1 MSTTQLATKA
11 FVKNRAEELGIDLWD
26 DFIVPLYFDKLA
38 IDEVGKPLLIEGG
51 RGCGKTTLLRYLSYE
66 TQLSPHRKIDKK
78 TLPKQLGIYYRSD
91 TQYLRTFRGDA
102 LTDEKW
108 HKAFEHELCLAITQ
122 SIFGALR
129 LLTQGAERELEFHE
143 VLKLDFSIWRDFDDT
158 APITLLELEKHVRSQ
173 RNKFSMWLNNPESTV
188 PPAFLPLRP
197 LLLGVIQAIRAQ
209 IECLSNMIFFVFID
223 EYENLLDYQ
232 MRAINTRL
240 KHSENPLIFHIA
252 AKRNGMATRKTV
264 GDEQLQERD
273 DFRRIDIE
281 ALAEDDFSLF
291 AAELFCFRLRKS
303 RFLIGPDVI
312 DQKLLCSTARIAE
325 RRDNKSYK
333 DETINAAKSILPGLN
348 NLEVAKF
355 IFADATLNGRLKRN
369 LDDVLSKAD
378 SSLQADQFLTD
389 KAPMEAICASAIIH
403 QGKPAKEV
411 LAELKI
417 AATGNVSR
425 FKTAE
430 WTHHYFA
437 GCVYHLFMTLPRPCV
452 MYSGFETFL
461 RLSRGNTRHFLELC
475 HLSMRDAKVEMAELK
490 PISYEAQAV
499 AARSASA
506 LFIKETQGSGDHGNR
521 LFHVV
526 HALGQIFRLSQARP
540 SQSEFERTHFAL
552 SQGNIDV
559 RSMMILSEC
568 VKWSILFPVPGT
580 KAKAEGLET
589 YDYLFN
595 PIFAPYFGI
604 SFNKGRKLELKPSH
618 FDSLAN
624 GDNKALDDLIKEYAK
639 NWQLSEQDQMNLF
652 QGDTA

>member
-1 MSTTQLATKA
+1 M
-11 FVKNRAEELGIDLWD
+11 
-26 DFIVPLYFDKLA
+26 
-38 IDEVGKPLLIEGG
+38 
-51 RGCGKTTLLRYLSYE
+51 
-66 TQLSPHRKIDKK
+66 
-78 TLPKQLGIYYRSD
+78 
-91 TQYLRTFRGDA
+91 
-102 LTDEKW
+102 
-108 HKAFEHELCLAITQ
+108 
-122 SIFGALR
+122 R
-129 LLTQGAERELEFHE
+129 LLSHGAERELEFHE
-143 VLKLDFSIWRDFDDT
+143 VLKLDFSIWRDFDAT

-173 RNKFSMWLNNPESTV
+173 RNKFSMWLNNPESEA

-197 LLLGVIQAIRAQ
+197 VLLGLIQAIRSQ
-209 IECLSNMIFFVFID
+209 IKYLSHMIFFVFID

-264 GDEQLQERD
+264 GDEQLQLRD

-312 DQKLLCSTARIAE
+312 DQKLLCSTERIAE
-325 RRDNKSYK
+325 RRDNKSYR
-333 DETINAAKSILPGLN
+333 DETISSAKRILPGLN
-348 NLEVAKF
+348 NLEVAKS
-355 IFADATLNGRLKRN
+355 IFADATLKGRLKRN
-369 LDDVLSKAD
+369 LDDVLSKVD
-378 SSLQADQFLTD
+378 TSLQADQFLID
-389 KAPMEAICASAIIH
+389 NAPMESVCSSAIIH

-417 AATGNVSR
+417 AASGGVSR

-461 RLSRGNTRHFLELC
+461 KLSRGNTRHFLELC
-475 HLSMRDAKVEMAELK
+475 HLSMQDAQVEIDGGLK
-490 PISYEAQAV
+490 PVSTDVQAT
-499 AARSASA
+499 AARAASA

-526 HALGQIFRLSQARP
+526 NALGQIFRLSQARP

-552 SQGNIDV
+552 SQGNIDE
-559 RSMMILSEC
+559 RSIAILSEC
-568 VKWSILFPVPGT
+568 IKWSILFPVPVT
-580 KAKAEGLET
+580 KAKSEGLET
-589 YDYLFN
+589 YDYVFN

-624 GDNKALDDLIKEYAK
+624 GDNKTIDELIKEYAK
-639 NWQLSEQDQMNLF
+639 NWQLSVQDQMTLF
-652 QGDTA
+652 QGNVA